1 MTRSTFQ
8 QIMDTIHIGKRFSWN
23 FDGISLFKNTER
35 LVHVIPNPSEA
46 SVGWILQQFCVK
58 ALYDAELLI
67 SFEPSDEGLKIYYK

>member
-1 MTRSTFQ
+1 MKSTFQ
-8 QIMDTIHIGKRFSWN
+8 QIMDAINEGKKFSWN
-23 FDGISLFKNTER
+23 FQGLTGFRNTDR

-58 ALYDAELLI
+58 ALYDAELVI